1 MLKDINIKF
10 FIICKALNHKQ
21 KGGKL
26 NLFML
31 EEFKGLTQEQK
42 YENMLLFLKGQLLGE
57 KDVITNLSNA
67 SSIIMALTDNLN
79 WAGFYLMKDEELV
92 LGPFQ
97 GMPACNRI
105 NISKG
110 VCGASVSSRTVK
122 RVDDVHK
129 FEGHIA
135 CDSLTNS
142 ELVVPII
149 KEDKI
154 LGVLD
159 LDSIEFGRFTE
170 LEEKYFQK
178 FVQILVEN
186 IDWSCN

>member
-1 MLKDINIKF
+1 M
-10 FIICKALNHKQ
+10 FI
-21 KGGKL
+21 
-26 NLFML
+26 L
-31 EEFKGLTQEQK
+31 EDFKGLTEEQK

-57 KDVITNLSNA
+57 KDVIANLSNA
-67 SSIIMALTDNLN
+67 SAIIMALIDNLN
-79 WAGFYLMKDEELV
+79 WAGFYLMKDGELV

-105 NISKG
+105 KIGKG
-110 VCGASVSSRTVK
+110 VCGGAVSSRQIQ
-122 RVDDVHK
+122 RVNDVHK

-170 LEEKYFQK
+170 LEEKYFEK

-186 IDWSCN
+186 IDWSEK

>member
-1 MLKDINIKF
+1 MF
-10 FIICKALNHKQ
+10 T
-21 KGGKL
+21 
-26 NLFML
+26 L
-31 EEFKGLTQEQK
+31 EDFNGLTEEQK
-42 YENMLLFLKGQLLGE
+42 YENMLLFLKGQLLSE
-57 KDVITNLSNA
+57 RDVIANLSNA
-67 SSIIMALTDNLN
+67 SAIIMALIDNLN
-79 WAGFYLMKDEELV
+79 WVGFYLMKDEELV

-105 NISKG
+105 KIGKG
-110 VCGASVSSRTVK
+110 VCGGAVSSRQIQ
-122 RVDDVHK
+122 RVNDVHK

-170 LEEKYFQK
+170 LEEKYFEK

-186 IDWSCN
+186 IDWSEK

>member
-1 MLKDINIKF
+1 
-10 FIICKALNHKQ
+10 
-21 KGGKL
+21 
-26 NLFML
+26 
-31 EEFKGLTQEQK
+31 
-42 YENMLLFLKGQLLGE
+42 
-57 KDVITNLSNA
+57 
-67 SSIIMALTDNLN
+67 MALTDNLN

-105 NISKG
+105 KIGKG
-110 VCGASVSSRTVK
+110 VCGVAISSRQIQ
-122 RVDDVHK
+122 RINDVHK

-149 KEDKI
+149 KEDKV

-170 LEEKYFQK
+170 LEEKYFGK

-186 IDWSCN
+186 IDWSEK

>member
-1 MLKDINIKF
+1 L
-10 FIICKALNHKQ
+10 FI
-21 KGGKL
+21 
-26 NLFML
+26 L
-31 EEFKGLTQEQK
+31 EDFKELTEEQK

-57 KDVITNLSNA
+57 KDVIANLSNA
-67 SSIIMALTDNLN
+67 SAIIMALTDNLN

-105 NISKG
+105 KIGKG
-110 VCGASVSSRTVK
+110 VCGVAISSRQIQ
-122 RVDDVHK
+122 RINDVHK

-170 LEEKYFQK
+170 LEEKYFEK

-186 IDWSCN
+186 IDWSEK

>member
-1 MLKDINIKF
+1 MFVLEDF
-10 FIICKALNHKQ
+10 KQ
-21 KGGKL
+21 
-26 NLFML
+26 
-31 EEFKGLTQEQK
+31 LTEEQK
-42 YENMLLFLKGQLLGE
+42 YENMLLFLKGQLLDE
-57 KDVITNLSNA
+57 KDIISNLSNA

-79 WAGFYLMKDEELV
+79 WAGFYLMKDGELV

-105 NISKG
+105 NINKG
-110 VCGASVSSRTVK
+110 VCGVAVSSREIQ

-129 FEGHIA
+129 FQDHIA
-135 CDSLTNS
+135 CDGSTNS

-149 KEDKI
+149 KEDKV

-170 LEEKYFQK
+170 LEEKYFKK
-178 FVQILVEN
+178 FVEILVDN
-186 IDWSCN
+186 MDWSIN

>member
-1 MLKDINIKF
+1 MFVLEDF
-10 FIICKALNHKQ
+10 KQ
-21 KGGKL
+21 
-26 NLFML
+26 
-31 EEFKGLTQEQK
+31 LTEEQK
-42 YENMLLFLKGQLLGE
+42 YENMLLFLKGQLLDE
-57 KDVITNLSNA
+57 KDIISNLSNA

-79 WAGFYLMKDEELV
+79 WAGFYLMKDGELV

-105 NISKG
+105 NINKG
-110 VCGASVSSRTVK
+110 VCGAAVSSREIQ

-129 FEGHIA
+129 FQDHIA
-135 CDSLTNS
+135 CDGSTNS

-149 KEDKI
+149 KEDKV

-170 LEEKYFQK
+170 LEEKYFKK
-178 FVQILVEN
+178 FVEILVDN
-186 IDWSCN
+186 MDWSIN

>member
-1 MLKDINIKF
+1 M
-10 FIICKALNHKQ
+10 FI
-21 KGGKL
+21 
-26 NLFML
+26 L
-31 EEFKGLTQEQK
+31 EDFKGLTEEQK

-57 KDVITNLSNA
+57 KDVIANLSNA
-67 SSIIMALTDNLN
+67 SAIIMALIDNLN
-79 WAGFYLMKDEELV
+79 WAGFYLMKDGELV

-105 NISKG
+105 KIGKG
-110 VCGASVSSRTVK
+110 VCGGAVSSRQIQ
-122 RVDDVHK
+122 RVNDVHK

-159 LDSIEFGRFTE
+159 LDSIEFGKFTE
-170 LEEKYFQK
+170 LEE
-178 FVQILVEN
+178 N
-186 IDWSCN
+186 I

>member
-1 MLKDINIKF
+1 
-10 FIICKALNHKQ
+10 
-21 KGGKL
+21 
-26 NLFML
+26 
-31 EEFKGLTQEQK
+31 
-42 YENMLLFLKGQLLGE
+42 MLLFLKRQLLGE
-57 KDVITNLSNA
+57 KDVIANLSNA
-67 SSIIMALTDNLN
+67 SSIIMSLTDNLN
-79 WAGFYLMKDEELV
+79 WAGFYLMKDGELV

-105 NISKG
+105 NIGKG
-110 VCGASVSSRTVK
+110 VCGAAVSSKQVQ

-170 LEEKYFQK
+170 LEEKYFEK

-186 IDWSCN
+186 IDWSEK

>member
-1 MLKDINIKF
+1 MF
-10 FIICKALNHKQ
+10 T
-21 KGGKL
+21 
-26 NLFML
+26 L
-31 EEFKGLTQEQK
+31 EDFNGLTEEQK

-57 KDVITNLSNA
+57 RDVIANLSNA
-67 SSIIMALTDNLN
+67 SAIIMALIDNLN
-79 WAGFYLMKDEELV
+79 WVGFYLMKDEELV

-105 NISKG
+105 KIGKG
-110 VCGASVSSRTVK
+110 VCGGAVSSRQIQ
-122 RVDDVHK
+122 RVNDVHK

-170 LEEKYFQK
+170 LEEKYFEK

-186 IDWSCN
+186 IDWSEK

>member
-1 MLKDINIKF
+1 M
-10 FIICKALNHKQ
+10 
-21 KGGKL
+21 
-26 NLFML
+26 FML

-122 RVDDVHK
+122 RVGDVHK

-159 LDSIEFGRFTE
+159 LDSIKFGRFTE

>member
-1 MLKDINIKF
+1 VF
-10 FIICKALNHKQ
+10 ALEDFKQ
-21 KGGKL
+21 
-26 NLFML
+26 
-31 EEFKGLTQEQK
+31 LTEEQK
-42 YENMLLFLKGQLLGE
+42 YENMLLFLKGQLIDE
-57 KDVITNLSNA
+57 KDIISNLSNA

-79 WAGFYLMKDEELV
+79 WAGFYLMKDGELV

-105 NISKG
+105 NINKG
-110 VCGASVSSRTVK
+110 VCGAAVSSREIQ

-129 FEGHIA
+129 FQNHIA
-135 CDSLTNS
+135 CDGSTNS

-149 KEDKI
+149 KEDKV

-170 LEEKYFQK
+170 LEEKYFKK
-178 FVQILVEN
+178 FVQILVDN
-186 IDWSCN
+186 MDWSIN

>member
-1 MLKDINIKF
+1 MF
-10 FIICKALNHKQ
+10 T
-21 KGGKL
+21 
-26 NLFML
+26 L
-31 EEFKGLTQEQK
+31 EDFNGLTEEQK
-42 YENMLLFLKGQLLGE
+42 YENMLLFLKRQLLGE
-57 KDVITNLSNA
+57 KDVIANLSNA
-67 SSIIMALTDNLN
+67 SSIIMSLTDNLN
-79 WAGFYLMKDEELV
+79 WAGFYLMKDGELV

-105 NISKG
+105 NIGKG
-110 VCGASVSSRTVK
+110 VCGAAVSSKQVQ

-142 ELVVPII
+142 ELVIPII

-170 LEEKYFQK
+170 LEEKYFEK

-186 IDWSCN
+186 IDWSEK

>member
-1 MLKDINIKF
+1 MF
-10 FIICKALNHKQ
+10 T
-21 KGGKL
+21 
-26 NLFML
+26 L
-31 EEFKGLTQEQK
+31 EDFNGLTEEQK
-42 YENMLLFLKGQLLGE
+42 YENMLLFLKRQLLGE
-57 KDVITNLSNA
+57 KDVIANLSNA
-67 SSIIMALTDNLN
+67 SSIIMSLTDNLN
-79 WAGFYLMKDEELV
+79 WAGFYLMKDGELV

-105 NISKG
+105 NIGKG
-110 VCGASVSSRTVK
+110 VCGAAVSSKQVQ

-170 LEEKYFQK
+170 LEEKYFEK

-186 IDWSCN
+186 IDWSEK

>member
-1 MLKDINIKF
+1 M
-10 FIICKALNHKQ
+10 
-21 KGGKL
+21 
-26 NLFML
+26 
-31 EEFKGLTQEQK
+31 
-42 YENMLLFLKGQLLGE
+42 KGQLLGE
-57 KDVITNLSNA
+57 KDVIANLSNA
-67 SSIIMALTDNLN
+67 SAIIMALIDNLN
-79 WAGFYLMKDEELV
+79 WAGSYLMKDGELV
-92 LGPFQ
+92 LG
-97 GMPACNRI
+97 MPACDRI
-105 NISKG
+105 KIGKG
-110 VCGASVSSRTVK
+110 VCGVAISSRQIQ

-135 CDSLTNS
+135 CDSSINS

-170 LEEKYFQK
+170 FEEKYFKK

-186 IDWSCN
+186 IDWSVK

>member
-1 MLKDINIKF
+1 M
-10 FIICKALNHKQ
+10 FI
-21 KGGKL
+21 
-26 NLFML
+26 L
-31 EEFKGLTQEQK
+31 EDFKGLTEEQK

-57 KDVITNLSNA
+57 KDVIASLSNA
-67 SSIIMALTDNLN
+67 SAIIMALIDNLN
-79 WAGFYLMKDEELV
+79 WAGFYLMKDGELV

-105 NISKG
+105 KIGKG
-110 VCGASVSSRTVK
+110 VCGGAVLSRQIQ
-122 RVDDVHK
+122 RVNDVHK

-149 KEDKI
+149 KEDKV

-170 LEEKYFQK
+170 LEEKYFGK

-186 IDWSCN
+186 IDWSEK

>member
-1 MLKDINIKF
+1 M
-10 FIICKALNHKQ
+10 FI
-21 KGGKL
+21 
-26 NLFML
+26 L
-31 EEFKGLTQEQK
+31 EDFKGLTEEQK

-57 KDVITNLSNA
+57 KDVIANLSNA
-67 SSIIMALTDNLN
+67 SAIIMALIDNLN
-79 WAGFYLMKDEELV
+79 WAGFYLMKDGELV

-105 NISKG
+105 KIGKG
-110 VCGASVSSRTVK
+110 VCGGAVSSRQIQ
-122 RVDDVHK
+122 RVNDVHK

-159 LDSIEFGRFTE
+159 LDSIEFGKFTE
-170 LEEKYFQK
+170 LEEKYFEK

-186 IDWSCN
+186 IDWSEK

>member
-1 MLKDINIKF
+1 M
-10 FIICKALNHKQ
+10 FI
-21 KGGKL
+21 
-26 NLFML
+26 L
-31 EEFKGLTQEQK
+31 EDFKGLTEEQK

-57 KDVITNLSNA
+57 KDVIANLSNA
-67 SSIIMALTDNLN
+67 SSIIMSLTDNLN
-79 WAGFYLMKDEELV
+79 WAGFYLMKDGELV

-105 NISKG
+105 KIGKG
-110 VCGASVSSRTVK
+110 VCGGAVSSRQIQ
-122 RVDDVHK
+122 RVNDVHK

-149 KEDKI
+149 KEDEV

-170 LEEKYFQK
+170 LEEKYFKK

>member
-1 MLKDINIKF
+1 MFELEDF
-10 FIICKALNHKQ
+10 KQ
-21 KGGKL
+21 
-26 NLFML
+26 
-31 EEFKGLTQEQK
+31 LTEEQK
-42 YENMLLFLKGQLLGE
+42 YENMLLFLKGQLLDE
-57 KDVITNLSNA
+57 KDIISNLSNA

-79 WAGFYLMKDEELV
+79 WAGFYLMKDGELV

-105 NISKG
+105 NINKG
-110 VCGASVSSRTVK
+110 VCGAAVSSREIQ

-129 FEGHIA
+129 FQNHIA
-135 CDSLTNS
+135 CDGSTNS

-149 KEDKI
+149 KEDKV

-170 LEEKYFQK
+170 LEEKYFKK
-178 FVQILVEN
+178 FVQILVDN
-186 IDWSCN
+186 MDWSIN

>member
-1 MLKDINIKF
+1 MF
-10 FIICKALNHKQ
+10 ALEDFKQ
-21 KGGKL
+21 
-26 NLFML
+26 
-31 EEFKGLTQEQK
+31 LTEEQK
-42 YENMLLFLKGQLLGE
+42 YENMLLFLKGQLIDE
-57 KDVITNLSNA
+57 KDIISNLSNA

-79 WAGFYLMKDEELV
+79 WAGFYLMKDGELV

-105 NISKG
+105 NINKG
-110 VCGASVSSRTVK
+110 VCGAAVSSREIQ

-129 FEGHIA
+129 FQNHIA
-135 CDSLTNS
+135 CDGSTNS

-149 KEDKI
+149 KEDKV

-170 LEEKYFQK
+170 LEEKYFKK
-178 FVQILVEN
+178 FVQILVDN
-186 IDWSCN
+186 MDWSIN

>member
-1 MLKDINIKF
+1 MFVLEDF
-10 FIICKALNHKQ
+10 KQ
-21 KGGKL
+21 
-26 NLFML
+26 
-31 EEFKGLTQEQK
+31 LTEEQK
-42 YENMLLFLKGQLLGE
+42 YENMLLFLKGQLLDE
-57 KDVITNLSNA
+57 KDIISNLSNA

-79 WAGFYLMKDEELV
+79 WAGFYLMKDGELV

-105 NISKG
+105 NINKG
-110 VCGASVSSRTVK
+110 VCGAAVSSREIQ

-129 FEGHIA
+129 FQDHIA
-135 CDSLTNS
+135 CDGSTNS

-149 KEDKI
+149 KEDKV

-170 LEEKYFQK
+170 LEEKYFKK
-178 FVQILVEN
+178 FVQILVDN
-186 IDWSCN
+186 MDWSIN

>member
-1 MLKDINIKF
+1 M
-10 FIICKALNHKQ
+10 FI
-21 KGGKL
+21 
-26 NLFML
+26 L
-31 EEFKGLTQEQK
+31 EDFKGLTEEQK

-57 KDVITNLSNA
+57 KDVIANLSNA
-67 SSIIMALTDNLN
+67 SSIIMSLTDNLN
-79 WAGFYLMKDEELV
+79 WAGFYLMKDGELV

-105 NISKG
+105 KIGKG
-110 VCGASVSSRTVK
+110 VCGGAVSSRQIQ
-122 RVDDVHK
+122 RVNDVHK

-149 KEDKI
+149 KEDKV

-170 LEEKYFQK
+170 LEEKYFKK
-178 FVQILVEN
+178 FVQILIEN

>member
-1 MLKDINIKF
+1 MF
-10 FIICKALNHKQ
+10 AL
-21 KGGKL
+21 
-26 NLFML
+26 
-31 EEFKGLTQEQK
+31 EDFKGLTEEQK

-57 KDVITNLSNA
+57 KDVIANLSNA
-67 SSIIMALTDNLN
+67 SAIIMALIDNLN
-79 WAGFYLMKDEELV
+79 WAGFYLMKDGELV

-105 NISKG
+105 KIGKG
-110 VCGASVSSRTVK
+110 VCGAAISCRQIQ
-122 RVDDVHK
+122 RVNDVHK

-135 CDSLTNS
+135 CDSSTNS

-149 KEDKI
+149 KEDKV

-159 LDSIEFGRFTE
+159 LDSIEFGRFTA
-170 LEEKYFQK
+170 LEEKYFKK

-186 IDWSCN
+186 IDWSGK